1 LRKGDF
7 LEILT
12 NITVAARGYLVVA
25 VMLLGSWVGVRP
37 DRPEEALPQLTDITR
52 STGIKFFHLS
62 SPDNKYIVES
72 MSGGVA
78 LIDYDRDG
86 WPDIYFTNAPTVE
99 MALAGQKARGALYH
113 NNGDGTFTEV
123 TGKAGVGDAGWAMG
137 ACVGDYNND
146 GWPDLYVTAFGPN
159 MLYRNNGDGTFTD
172 VTKLAAVG
180 DPRWSSGCAFGDYD
194 GNGWVDL
201 LVANYVDFHLGDLPK
216 FGEGANC
223 QYRGLAVQCGPK
235 GLKGAGDTLY
245 HNNGDGTFTDV
256 SKAAGVSDPNGYYG
270 LGVVWTDLNEDGR
283 PEAFVANDTTPN
295 FLYRNE
301 SQGRFSEIG
310 FIAGVAVNEAGSTQ
324 ACMGIALGDYL
335 HTGRLSLF
343 VTNFSEEYNTLYRNE
358 GKLTFTDVSYASG
371 TAPGSLP
378 YVGWGTGFFDLDN
391 DGWLDL
397 LVVNGHVYPQVDTRD
412 IGTKYRQPKLLY
424 INQGG
429 GQRDG
434 TFREVSRDVGPAL
447 SVPRVSRGAAF
458 GDLDNDGDI
467 DIVVGEL
474 DGPPAILRNDGG
486 NRNNWITLELR
497 GVRSNRLALGA
508 RVKVVTGKLAQVDE
522 VRSGGSY
529 LSQNDLRLHF
539 GLGKAERVDRVEIR
553 WPSGK
558 TEVLQNLAARS
569 FYSVK
574 EGEGVVPSLG
584 RRQQN

>member
-1 LRKGDF
+1 
-7 LEILT
+7 
-12 NITVAARGYLVVA
+12 
-25 VMLLGSWVGVRP
+25 MLLGSLGGLRR
-37 DRPEEALPQLTDITR
+37 DRPAEALPQLTDITQ
-52 STGIKFFHLS
+52 STGVKFFHLS
-62 SPDNKYIVES
+62 APDNKYIVES

-78 LIDYDRDG
+78 LIDYDLDG

-99 MALAGQKARGALYH
+99 MALAGKKARGALYH

-123 TGKAGVGDAGWAMG
+123 TDKAGLGDAGWAMG

-159 MLYRNNGDGTFTD
+159 TLYRNNGDGTFTD
-172 VTKLAAVG
+172 VTREARVG
-180 DPRWSSGCAFGDYD
+180 DPRWSTGCAFGDYD
-194 GNGWVDL
+194 GDGWVDL
-201 LVANYVDFHLGDLPK
+201 LVANYVDFRLGDLPK

-235 GLKGAGDTLY
+235 GLKGAGDALY

-270 LGVVWTDLNEDGR
+270 LGVVWADLNEDGR
-283 PEAFVANDTTPN
+283 PDAFMANDTTPN

-301 SQGRFSEIG
+301 GQGRFSEIAYV
-310 FIAGVAVNEAGSTQ
+310 AGAAVSENGTPQ

-335 HTGRLSLF
+335 HAGRLSLF

-358 GKLTFTDVSYASG
+358 GKLTFTDVTYASG
-371 TAPGSLP
+371 TASSSLP
-378 YVGWGTGFFDLDN
+378 YVGWGAGFFDLDN

-424 INQGG
+424 INK
-429 GQRDG
+429 RDG
-434 TFREVSRDVGPAL
+434 TFREASRDVGPAL

-467 DIVVGEL
+467 DIVVGDL
-474 DGPPAILRNDGG
+474 DGPPMILRNDGG
-486 NRNNWITLELR
+486 NRNNWITFELR
-497 GVRSNRLALGA
+497 GARGNRLALGA
-508 RVKVVTGKLAQVDE
+508 RVKVVAGKLSQVDE
-522 VRSGGSY
+522 VRSGDSY
-529 LSQNDLRLHF
+529 LSQNDFRLHF

-558 TEVLQNLAARS
+558 TETLQNLAARS

>member
-1 LRKGDF
+1 MVTV
-7 LEILT
+7 T
-12 NITVAARGYLVVA
+12 NITTAASGCLIVA
-25 VMLLGSWVGVRP
+25 VMLLGSLGGLRR
-37 DRPEEALPQLTDITR
+37 DRPAEALPQLTDITQ
-52 STGIKFFHLS
+52 STGVKFFHLS
-62 SPDNKYIVES
+62 APDNKYIVES

-78 LIDYDRDG
+78 LIDYDLDG

-99 MALAGQKARGALYH
+99 MALAGKKARGALYH

-123 TGKAGVGDAGWAMG
+123 TDKAGLGDAGWAMG

-159 MLYRNNGDGTFTD
+159 TLYRNNGDGTFTD
-172 VTKLAAVG
+172 VTREARVG
-180 DPRWSSGCAFGDYD
+180 DPRWSTGCAFGDYD
-194 GNGWVDL
+194 GDGWVDL
-201 LVANYVDFHLGDLPK
+201 LVANYVDFRLGDLPK

-235 GLKGAGDTLY
+235 GLKGAGDALY

-270 LGVVWTDLNEDGR
+270 LGVVWADLNEDGR
-283 PEAFVANDTTPN
+283 PDAFVANDTTPN

-301 SQGRFSEIG
+301 GQGRFSEIAYV
-310 FIAGVAVNEAGSTQ
+310 AGAAVSENGTPQ

-335 HTGRLSLF
+335 HAGRLSLF

-371 TAPGSLP
+371 TASSSLP
-378 YVGWGTGFFDLDN
+378 YVGWGAGFFDLDN

-424 INQGG
+424 TN
-429 GQRDG
+429 QRDG
-434 TFREVSRDVGPAL
+434 TFREVSRDVGAAL

-474 DGPPAILRNDGG
+474 DGPPVILRNDGG

-497 GVRSNRLALGA
+497 GTRSNRLALGA

-553 WPSGK
+553 WLSGK

>member
-1 LRKGDF
+1 
-7 LEILT
+7 
-12 NITVAARGYLVVA
+12 
-25 VMLLGSWVGVRP
+25 
-37 DRPEEALPQLTDITR
+37 
-52 STGIKFFHLS
+52 
-62 SPDNKYIVES
+62 
-72 MSGGVA
+72 
-78 LIDYDRDG
+78 
-86 WPDIYFTNAPTVE
+86 
-99 MALAGQKARGALYH
+99 
-113 NNGDGTFTEV
+113 
-123 TGKAGVGDAGWAMG
+123 
-137 ACVGDYNND
+137 
-146 GWPDLYVTAFGPN
+146 
-159 MLYRNNGDGTFTD
+159 
-172 VTKLAAVG
+172 
-180 DPRWSSGCAFGDYD
+180 
-194 GNGWVDL
+194 
-201 LVANYVDFHLGDLPK
+201 
-216 FGEGANC
+216 
-223 QYRGLAVQCGPK
+223 VQCGPK

-270 LGVVWTDLNEDGR
+270 LGVVWTDFNDDGR

-301 SQGRFSEIG
+301 GQGRFSEIG
-310 FIAGVAVNEAGSTQ
+310 FVAGVAVNEAGATQ

-358 GKLTFTDVSYASG
+358 GQLTFTDLSYASG

-397 LVVNGHVYPQVDTRD
+397 LVVNGHVYSQVDTRD

-424 INQGG
+424 SNK
-429 GQRDG
+429 RNG
-434 TFREVSRDVGPAL
+434 TFREVGRDAGAAL

-474 DGPPAILRNDGG
+474 DGGPTILRNDGG
-486 NRNNWITLELR
+486 NRDNWITLELR
-497 GVRSNRLALGA
+497 GARSNRLALGA
-508 RVKVVTGKLAQVDE
+508 HVKVVTGKLVQADE

-558 TEVLQNLAARS
+558 TEVLTNLAARS
-569 FYSVK
+569 FYTVR
-574 EGEGVVPSLG
+574 EGEGIIQQIP
-584 RRQQN
+584 RHQQNQGR

>member
-1 LRKGDF
+1 MLA
-7 LEILT
+7 
-12 NITVAARGYLVVA
+12 NITAAARGYLIVA
-25 VMLLGSWVGVRP
+25 VMLLGSLGGVRQSRPP
-37 DRPEEALPQLTDITR
+37 DTLPQLTDITQ
-52 STGIKFFHLS
+52 STGIKFFHIS
-62 SPDNKYIVES
+62 APDNKYIVES

-78 LIDYDRDG
+78 IIDYDLDG
-86 WPDIYFTNAPTVE
+86 LPDIYFTNAPTVE
-99 MALAGQKARGALYH
+99 MALAGQKARGGLYH
-113 NNGDGTFTEV
+113 NNGDGAFTDV
-123 TGKAGVGDAGWAMG
+123 TDKAGVGDAGWAMG

-159 MLYRNNGDGTFTD
+159 TLYRNNGDGTFTD
-172 VTKLAAVG
+172 VTKQANVG

-194 GNGWVDL
+194 GDGWVDL
-201 LVANYVDFHLGDLPK
+201 LVANYVDFSLGDLPK
-216 FGEGANC
+216 FGEGPSC

-235 GLKGAGDTLY
+235 GLKGAGDALY

-270 LGVVWTDLNEDGR
+270 LGVVWSDLDEDGR

-301 SQGRFSEIG
+301 GRGRFSEIAYV
-310 FIAGVAVNEAGSTQ
+310 AGAAVSENGSPQ

-335 HTGRLSLF
+335 RTGRLSLY

-371 TAPGSLP
+371 TAPSSLP

-391 DGWLDL
+391 DGCLDL

-424 INQGG
+424 INQGN
-429 GQRDG
+429 G
-434 TFREVSRDVGPAL
+434 TFREASRDVGAAL

-474 DGPPAILRNDGG
+474 DGAPMILRNDGG

-497 GVRSNRLALGA
+497 GARSNPLALGA
-508 RVKVVTGKLAQVDE
+508 RVKVVTGKSSQIGE

-539 GLGKAERVDRVEIR
+539 GLGKAERVERVEIR

-558 TEVLQNLAARS
+558 TEALTNLAARN
-569 FYSVK
+569 FYTVK
-574 EGEGVVPSLG
+574 EAEGIVTPLP
-584 RRQQN
+584 RRQQNQQR

>member
-1 LRKGDF
+1 VVTV
-7 LEILT
+7 T
-12 NITVAARGYLVVA
+12 NITTAASGCLIVA
-25 VMLLGSWVGVRP
+25 VMLLGSLGGHRR
-37 DRPEEALPQLTDITR
+37 DRPAEALPQLTDITQ
-52 STGIKFFHLS
+52 STGVKFFHTS
-62 SPDNKYIVES
+62 APDNKYIVES

-78 LIDYDRDG
+78 LIDYDLDG

-123 TGKAGVGDAGWAMG
+123 TDKAGVGEAGWAMG

-159 MLYRNNGDGTFTD
+159 TLYRNNGDGTFTD
-172 VTKLAAVG
+172 VTREARVG
-180 DPRWSSGCAFGDYD
+180 DPRWSTGCAFGDYD
-194 GNGWVDL
+194 GDGWVDL
-201 LVANYVDFHLGDLPK
+201 LVANYVDFRLGDLPK

-235 GLKGAGDTLY
+235 GLKGAGDALY

-270 LGVVWTDLNEDGR
+270 LGVVWADLNEDGR
-283 PEAFVANDTTPN
+283 PDAFVANDTTPN
-295 FLYRNE
+295 FFYRNE
-301 SQGRFSEIG
+301 GQGRFSEIAYV
-310 FIAGVAVNEAGSTQ
+310 AGAAVSENGTPQ

-335 HTGRLSLF
+335 HAGRLSLF

-371 TAPGSLP
+371 TASSSLP
-378 YVGWGTGFFDLDN
+378 YVGWGAGFFDLDN

-424 INQGG
+424 INK
-429 GQRDG
+429 RDG
-434 TFREVSRDVGPAL
+434 TFREASRDVGLAL
-447 SVPRVSRGAAF
+447 SVPRVSRGASF
-458 GDLDNDGDI
+458 GDLDNDGDV
-467 DIVVGEL
+467 DIVVGDL
-474 DGPPAILRNDGG
+474 DSPPMILRNDGG

-497 GVRSNRLALGA
+497 GARSNRLALGA

>member
-1 LRKGDF
+1 VVTV
-7 LEILT
+7 T
-12 NITVAARGYLVVA
+12 NITTAASGCLIVA
-25 VMLLGSWVGVRP
+25 VMLLGSLGGLRR
-37 DRPEEALPQLTDITR
+37 DRPAEALPQLTDITQ
-52 STGIKFFHLS
+52 STGVKFFHLS
-62 SPDNKYIVES
+62 APDNKYIVES

-78 LIDYDRDG
+78 LIDYDLDG

-99 MALAGQKARGALYH
+99 MALAGKKARGALYH

-123 TGKAGVGDAGWAMG
+123 TDKAGVGDAGWAMG

-159 MLYRNNGDGTFTD
+159 TLYRNNGDGTFTD
-172 VTKLAAVG
+172 VTREARVG
-180 DPRWSSGCAFGDYD
+180 DPRWSTGCAFGDYD
-194 GNGWVDL
+194 GDGWVDL
-201 LVANYVDFHLGDLPK
+201 LVANYVDFRLGDLPK

-235 GLKGAGDTLY
+235 GLKGAGDALY

-270 LGVVWTDLNEDGR
+270 LGVVWADLNEDGR
-283 PEAFVANDTTPN
+283 PDAFVANDTTPN

-301 SQGRFSEIG
+301 GQGRFSEIAYV
-310 FIAGVAVNEAGSTQ
+310 AGAAVSENGTPQ
-324 ACMGIALGDYL
+324 ACMGVALGDYL
-335 HTGRLSLF
+335 HAGRLSLF

-371 TAPGSLP
+371 TASSSLP
-378 YVGWGTGFFDLDN
+378 YVGWGAGFFDLDN

-424 INQGG
+424 INK
-429 GQRDG
+429 RDG
-434 TFREVSRDVGPAL
+434 TFREASRDVGTAL

-467 DIVVGEL
+467 DVVVGDL
-474 DGPPAILRNDGG
+474 DGPPMILRNDGG

-497 GVRSNRLALGA
+497 GARGNRLALGA
-508 RVKVVTGKLAQVDE
+508 RVKVVAGKLSQVDE
-522 VRSGGSY
+522 VRSGDSY
-529 LSQNDLRLHF
+529 LSQNDFRLHF

-558 TEVLQNLAARS
+558 TETLQNLAARS

>member
-1 LRKGDF
+1 VVTV
-7 LEILT
+7 T
-12 NITVAARGYLVVA
+12 NITTAASGCLIVA
-25 VMLLGSWVGVRP
+25 VMLLGSLGGLRR
-37 DRPEEALPQLTDITR
+37 DRPAEALPQLTDITQ
-52 STGIKFFHLS
+52 STGVKFFHLS
-62 SPDNKYIVES
+62 APDNKYIVES

-78 LIDYDRDG
+78 LIDYDLDG

-99 MALAGQKARGALYH
+99 MALAGKKARGALYH

-123 TGKAGVGDAGWAMG
+123 TDKAGVGDAGWAMG

-159 MLYRNNGDGTFTD
+159 TLYRNNGDGTFTD
-172 VTKLAAVG
+172 VTREARVG
-180 DPRWSSGCAFGDYD
+180 DPRWSTGCAFGDYD
-194 GNGWVDL
+194 GDGWVDL
-201 LVANYVDFHLGDLPK
+201 LVANYVDFRLGDLPK

-235 GLKGAGDTLY
+235 GLKGAGDALY

-270 LGVVWTDLNEDGR
+270 LGVVWADLNEDGR
-283 PEAFVANDTTPN
+283 PDAFVANDTTPN

-301 SQGRFSEIG
+301 GQGRFSEIAYV
-310 FIAGVAVNEAGSTQ
+310 AGAAVSENGTPQ
-324 ACMGIALGDYL
+324 ACMVIALGDYL
-335 HTGRLSLF
+335 HAGRLSLF

-371 TAPGSLP
+371 TASSSLP
-378 YVGWGTGFFDLDN
+378 YVGWGAGFFDLDN

-424 INQGG
+424 INK
-429 GQRDG
+429 RDG
-434 TFREVSRDVGPAL
+434 TFREASRDVGTAL

-467 DIVVGEL
+467 DVVVGDL
-474 DGPPAILRNDGG
+474 DGPPMILRNDGG

-497 GVRSNRLALGA
+497 GARGNRLALGA
-508 RVKVVTGKLAQVDE
+508 RVKVVAGKLSQVDE
-522 VRSGGSY
+522 VRSGDSY
-529 LSQNDLRLHF
+529 LSQNDFRLHF

-558 TEVLQNLAARS
+558 TETLQNLAARS

>member
-1 LRKGDF
+1 VVTV
-7 LEILT
+7 T
-12 NITVAARGYLVVA
+12 NITTAASGCLIVA
-25 VMLLGSWVGVRP
+25 VMLLGSLGGLRR
-37 DRPEEALPQLTDITR
+37 DRPAEALPQLTDITQ
-52 STGIKFFHLS
+52 STGVKFFHLS
-62 SPDNKYIVES
+62 APDNKYIVES

-78 LIDYDRDG
+78 LIDYDLDG

-123 TGKAGVGDAGWAMG
+123 TDKAGVGEAGWAMG

-159 MLYRNNGDGTFTD
+159 TLYRNNGDGTFTD
-172 VTKLAAVG
+172 VTREARVG
-180 DPRWSSGCAFGDYD
+180 DPRWSTGCAFGDYD
-194 GNGWVDL
+194 GDGWVDL
-201 LVANYVDFHLGDLPK
+201 LVANYVDFRLGDLPK

-235 GLKGAGDTLY
+235 GLKGAGDALY

-270 LGVVWTDLNEDGR
+270 LGVVWADLNEDGR
-283 PEAFVANDTTPN
+283 PDAFVANDTTPN
-295 FLYRNE
+295 FFYRNE
-301 SQGRFSEIG
+301 GQGRFSEIAYV
-310 FIAGVAVNEAGSTQ
+310 AGAAVSENGTPQ

-335 HTGRLSLF
+335 HAGRLSLF

-371 TAPGSLP
+371 TASSSLP
-378 YVGWGTGFFDLDN
+378 YVGWGAGFFDLDN

-424 INQGG
+424 INK
-429 GQRDG
+429 RDG
-434 TFREVSRDVGPAL
+434 TFREASRDVGLAL
-447 SVPRVSRGAAF
+447 SVPRVSRGASF
-458 GDLDNDGDI
+458 GDLDNDGDV
-467 DIVVGEL
+467 DIVVGDL
-474 DGPPAILRNDGG
+474 DSPPMILRNDGG

-497 GVRSNRLALGA
+497 GARSNRLALGA
-508 RVKVVTGKLAQVDE
+508 RVKVVAGKLAQVDE

>member
-1 LRKGDF
+1 VVTV
-7 LEILT
+7 T
-12 NITVAARGYLVVA
+12 NITTAASGCLIVA
-25 VMLLGSWVGVRP
+25 VMLLGSLGGLRRDHP
-37 DRPEEALPQLTDITR
+37 AEALPQLTDITQ
-52 STGIKFFHLS
+52 STGVKFFHLS
-62 SPDNKYIVES
+62 APDNKYIVES

-78 LIDYDRDG
+78 LIDYDLDG

-123 TGKAGVGDAGWAMG
+123 TDKAGVGEAGWAMG

-159 MLYRNNGDGTFTD
+159 TLYRNNGDGTFTD
-172 VTKLAAVG
+172 VTREARVG
-180 DPRWSSGCAFGDYD
+180 DPRWSTGCAFGDYD
-194 GNGWVDL
+194 GDGWVDL
-201 LVANYVDFHLGDLPK
+201 LVANYVDFRLGDLPK

-235 GLKGAGDTLY
+235 GLKGAGDALY

-270 LGVVWTDLNEDGR
+270 LGVVWADLNEDGR
-283 PEAFVANDTTPN
+283 PDAFVANDTTPN
-295 FLYRNE
+295 FFYRNE
-301 SQGRFSEIG
+301 GQGRFSEIAYV
-310 FIAGVAVNEAGSTQ
+310 AGAAVSENGTPQ

-335 HTGRLSLF
+335 HAGRLSLF

-371 TAPGSLP
+371 TASSSLP
-378 YVGWGTGFFDLDN
+378 YVGWGAGFFDLDN

-424 INQGG
+424 INK
-429 GQRDG
+429 RDG
-434 TFREVSRDVGPAL
+434 TFREASRDVGPAL

-467 DIVVGEL
+467 DVVVGDL
-474 DGPPAILRNDGG
+474 DAPPMILRNDGG

-497 GVRSNRLALGA
+497 GARGNRLALGA
-508 RVKVVTGKLAQVDE
+508 RVKVVAGKFAQVDE

-558 TEVLQNLAARS
+558 TETLQNLAARS

>member
-1 LRKGDF
+1 MSK
-7 LEILT
+7 
-12 NITVAARGYLVVA
+12 NIKAAARGYLIFVA
-25 VMLLGSWVGVRP
+25 GLLGCLGGVFQ
-37 DRPEEALPQLTDITR
+37 DRPASPLPQLTDITQ
-52 STGIKFFHLS
+52 STGVKFFHVS
-62 SPDNKYIVES
+62 SPDKKYIVES
-72 MSGGVA
+72 MGGGVA

-86 WPDIYFTNAPTVE
+86 RLDIYFTNSPTVE
-99 MALAGQKARGALYH
+99 MALAGQKARSALYH
-113 NNGDGTFTEV
+113 NDGDGAFTEI
-123 TGKAGVGDAGWAMG
+123 TDKAGVGEAGWAMG

-159 MLYRNNGDGTFTD
+159 TLYLNNGDGTFTD
-172 VTKLAAVG
+172 VTEKAAIG
-180 DPRWSSGCAFGDYD
+180 DPRWSTGCAFGDYD
-194 GNGWVDL
+194 GDGWVDL
-201 LVANYVDFHLGDLPK
+201 LVANYVDFRLGDLPK
-216 FGEGANC
+216 FGEGPSC

-235 GLKGAGDTLY
+235 GLKGAGDALY

-256 SKAAGVSDPNGYYG
+256 SKNAGVSDPNGYYG

-295 FLYRNE
+295 YLYQNE
-301 SQGRFSEIG
+301 GRGKFSEIA
-310 FIAGVAVNEAGSTQ
+310 FVAGVAVNEAGSTQ

-371 TAPGSLP
+371 TAAGSLP
-378 YVGWGTGFFDLDN
+378 YVGWGAGFIDLEN

-397 LVVNGHVYPQVDTRD
+397 LAVNGHVYPQVDARD
-412 IGTKYRQPKLLY
+412 IGTRYRQPKLLY
-424 INQGG
+424 IN
-429 GQRDG
+429 QRDG
-434 TFREVSRDVGPAL
+434 TFREVSRDVGSAL
-447 SVPRVSRGAAF
+447 SAPRVSRGAAF
-458 GDLDNDGDI
+458 GDIDNDGDI

-474 DGPPAILRNDGG
+474 DGPPVILRNDGG

-497 GVRSNRLALGA
+497 GASSNRLALGA
-508 RVKVVTGKLAQVDE
+508 RVKVVTGKLTQVDE

-558 TEVLQNLAARS
+558 TEALTNLAARS
-569 FYSVK
+569 FYTVK
-574 EGEGVVPSLG
+574 EGEGVVSTD
-584 RRQQN
+584 RRPQQN

>member
-1 LRKGDF
+1 VVTV
-7 LEILT
+7 T
-12 NITVAARGYLVVA
+12 NITTAASGCLIVA
-25 VMLLGSWVGVRP
+25 VMLLGSLGGLRRDHP
-37 DRPEEALPQLTDITR
+37 AEALPQLTDITQ
-52 STGIKFFHLS
+52 STGVKFFHLS
-62 SPDNKYIVES
+62 APDNKYIVES

-78 LIDYDRDG
+78 LIDYDLDG

-99 MALAGQKARGALYH
+99 MALAGKKARGALYH

-123 TGKAGVGDAGWAMG
+123 TDKAGVGDAGWAMG

-159 MLYRNNGDGTFTD
+159 TLYRNNGDGTFTD
-172 VTKLAAVG
+172 VTREARVG
-180 DPRWSSGCAFGDYD
+180 DPRWSTGCAFGDYD
-194 GNGWVDL
+194 GDGWVDL
-201 LVANYVDFHLGDLPK
+201 LVANYVDFRLGDLPK

-235 GLKGAGDTLY
+235 GLKGAGDALY

-270 LGVVWTDLNEDGR
+270 LGVVWADLNEDGR
-283 PEAFVANDTTPN
+283 PDAFVANDTTPN

-301 SQGRFSEIG
+301 GQGRFSEIAYV
-310 FIAGVAVNEAGSTQ
+310 AGAAVSENGTPQ
-324 ACMGIALGDYL
+324 ACMGVALGDYL
-335 HTGRLSLF
+335 HAGRLSLF

-371 TAPGSLP
+371 TASSSLP
-378 YVGWGTGFFDLDN
+378 YVGWGAGFFDLDN

-424 INQGG
+424 INK
-429 GQRDG
+429 RDG
-434 TFREVSRDVGPAL
+434 TFREASRDVGTAL

-467 DIVVGEL
+467 DVVVGDL
-474 DGPPAILRNDGG
+474 DGPPMILRNDGG

-497 GVRSNRLALGA
+497 GARGNRLALGA
-508 RVKVVTGKLAQVDE
+508 RVKVVAGKLSQVDE
-522 VRSGGSY
+522 VRSGDSY
-529 LSQNDLRLHF
+529 LSQNDFRLHF

-558 TEVLQNLAARS
+558 TETLQNLAARS

>member
-1 LRKGDF
+1 M
-7 LEILT
+7 
-12 NITVAARGYLVVA
+12 AYLIVV
-25 VMLLGSWVGVRP
+25 VTLLGSLGSVRRARP
-37 DRPEEALPQLTDITR
+37 DALPHLTDITQ
-52 STGIKFFHLS
+52 SAGVKFFHIS
-62 SPDNKYIVES
+62 APDNKYIVES

-78 LIDYDRDG
+78 LIDYDLDG
-86 WPDIYFTNAPTVE
+86 WIDIYFTNAPTVE
-99 MALAGQKARGALYH
+99 MALTRQKAKSALYR
-113 NNGDGTFTEV
+113 NNGAGAFTEV
-123 TGKAGVGDAGWAMG
+123 TDKAGVGDAGWAMG

-159 MLYRNNGDGTFTD
+159 TLYRNNGDGTFTD
-172 VTKLAAVG
+172 VTGEARVG
-180 DPRWSSGCAFGDYD
+180 DPRWGAGCAFGDYD
-194 GNGWVDL
+194 GDGWADL
-201 LVANYVDFHLGDLPK
+201 LLANYVDFRLGDLPK

-235 GLKGAGDTLY
+235 GLKGAGDALY

-270 LGVVWTDLNEDGR
+270 LGVVWTDLDEDGR
-283 PEAFVANDTTPN
+283 PDAFVANDTTPN

-301 SQGRFSEIG
+301 GKGRFSEIAYV
-310 FIAGVAVNEAGSTQ
+310 AGAAVNENGAPQ

-335 HTGRLSLF
+335 HTGRLSIF

-358 GKLTFTDVSYASG
+358 GRLTFNDVSYASD
-371 TAPGSLP
+371 TAASSLP
-378 YVGWGTGFFDLDN
+378 YVGWGAGFFDLEN

-424 INQGG
+424 INK
-429 GQRDG
+429 RDG
-434 TFREVSRDVGPAL
+434 TFREASRDVGAAL

-467 DIVVGEL
+467 DIVVGDL
-474 DGPPAILRNDGG
+474 DGAPMILRNDGG
-486 NRNNWITLELR
+486 NRNNWITLELIGAR
-497 GVRSNRLALGA
+497 GARPALGA
-508 RVKVVTGKLAQVDE
+508 RVKVVAGGLVQVDE

-529 LSQNDLRLHF
+529 LSQNDFRLHF

-558 TEVLQNLAARS
+558 TETLQNLAARS

-574 EGEGVVPSLG
+574 EGAGVVSSLG
-584 RRQQN
+584 RRRQN

>member
-1 LRKGDF
+1 MDDPTGM
-7 LEILT
+7 LT
-12 NITVAARGYLVVA
+12 NITAAARGSLIVA
-25 VMLLGSWVGVRP
+25 VMLLGGLGGVGQ
-37 DRPEEALPQLTDITR
+37 DRPADALPQLTDITQ
-52 STGIKFFHLS
+52 SAGIKFFHVS
-62 SPDNKYIVES
+62 SPDKKYIVES

-86 WPDIYFTNAPTVE
+86 RLDIYFTNAPTVE
-99 MALAGQKARGALYH
+99 MALSGQKARSALYH
-113 NNGDGTFTEV
+113 NNGDGTFTDV
-123 TGKAGVGDAGWAMG
+123 TDKAGVGDAGWAMG

-159 MLYRNNGDGTFTD
+159 VLYRNNGDGTFTD
-172 VTKLAAVG
+172 VTRQANVG
-180 DPRWSSGCAFGDYD
+180 DPRWSTGCAFGDYD
-194 GNGWVDL
+194 GDGWVDL
-201 LVANYVDFHLGDLPK
+201 LVANYVDFRLGDLPK

-235 GLKGAGDTLY
+235 GLKGAGDALY

-270 LGVVWTDLNEDGR
+270 MGVVWTDLNADGR

-295 FLYRNE
+295 FLYRNDGR
-301 SQGRFSEIG
+301 GRFSEIA
-310 FIAGVAVNEAGSTQ
+310 FVAGVAVSESGSPQ
-324 ACMGIALGDYL
+324 ACMGIALGDFS
-335 HTGRLSLF
+335 HTGRFSIF
-343 VTNFSEEYNTLYRNE
+343 VTNFSEEYNTLYRNDD
-358 GKLTFTDVSYASG
+358 KLMFTDVSYASG
-371 TAPGSLP
+371 TAASSLP

-424 INQGG
+424 INQ
-429 GQRDG
+429 RDG
-434 TFREVSRDVGPAL
+434 TFREASRDVGPAL

-458 GDLDNDGDI
+458 GDLDNDGDL
-467 DIVVGEL
+467 DIVVGDL
-474 DGPPAILRNDGG
+474 DGPPMILRNDGG

-508 RVKVVTGKLAQVDE
+508 HVKVVAGGVVQVDE

-558 TEVLQNLAARS
+558 TEVLTDLATRC
-569 FYSVK
+569 FYTVK
-574 EGEGVVPSLG
+574 EGEGIVPPLQ
-584 RRQQN
+584 RRQ

>member
-1 LRKGDF
+1 VVTV
-7 LEILT
+7 T
-12 NITVAARGYLVVA
+12 NITTAASGCLIVA
-25 VMLLGSWVGVRP
+25 VMLLGSLGGLRRDHP
-37 DRPEEALPQLTDITR
+37 AEALPQLTDITQ
-52 STGIKFFHLS
+52 STGVKFFHLS
-62 SPDNKYIVES
+62 APDNKYIVES

-78 LIDYDRDG
+78 LIDYDLDG

-123 TGKAGVGDAGWAMG
+123 TDKAGVGDAGWAMG

-159 MLYRNNGDGTFTD
+159 TLYRNNGDGTFTD
-172 VTKLAAVG
+172 VTREARVG
-180 DPRWSSGCAFGDYD
+180 DPRWSTGCAFGDYD
-194 GNGWVDL
+194 GDGWVDL
-201 LVANYVDFHLGDLPK
+201 LVANYVDFRLGDLPK

-235 GLKGAGDTLY
+235 GLKGAGDALY

-270 LGVVWTDLNEDGR
+270 LGVVWADLNEDGR

-301 SQGRFSEIG
+301 RQGRFSEIAYV
-310 FIAGVAVNEAGSTQ
+310 AGAAVSENGTPQ
-324 ACMGIALGDYL
+324 ACMGIGLGDYL

-371 TAPGSLP
+371 TAPSSLP
-378 YVGWGTGFFDLDN
+378 YVGWGAGFFDLDN

-412 IGTKYRQPKLLY
+412 IGAKYRQPKLLY
-424 INQGG
+424 INK
-429 GQRDG
+429 RDG
-434 TFREVSRDVGPAL
+434 TFREASRDVGLAL
-447 SVPRVSRGAAF
+447 SVPRVSRGASF
-458 GDLDNDGDI
+458 GDLDNDGDV
-467 DIVVGEL
+467 DIVVGDL
-474 DGPPAILRNDGG
+474 DSPPMILRNDGG

-497 GVRSNRLALGA
+497 GARSNRLALGA
-508 RVKVVTGKLAQVDE
+508 RVKVVAGKLSQVDE
-522 VRSGGSY
+522 VRSGDSY
-529 LSQNDLRLHF
+529 LSQNDFRLHF

-558 TEVLQNLAARS
+558 TETLQNLAARS